1 MGFSEKQDRKRE
13 LEDAKEKILQENKE
27 YVDAY
32 KDVDDIYGQTADP
45 GTGGKHPIVAAL
57 PEGCL
62 KDNIIPPGA
71 TIPGKTATTAPS
83 QKPEVKT
90 TETKPA
96 EKAPEP
102 AKDPNEK
109 PKGNF
114 LAPINNFIPGQ
125 GIAGLKKMIP
135 SNVKDT
141 LKVFAPAKNNKETP
155 SVQEPAASTSSPP
168 APPPIADIPKAA
180 GNENDNSK
188 LWTPPK
194 PVVDPSEAPSE
205 KPEEP
210 KLTPLELLH
219 KEAMDRAKKN
229 GETVD
234 IKDILSIKDN
244 KLDPSVGK
252 FTNSQLVR
260 HLRYRV
266 CTKKTLPV

>member
-1 MGFSEKQDRKRE
+1 MIFSEKHDRKRE
-13 LEDAKEKILQENKE
+13 LEDAKEKIMQENKE

-71 TIPGKTATTAPS
+71 TIPGKNGTAPS
-83 QKPEVKT
+83 QKAEVKT
-90 TETKPA
+90 AEVKPAEKWAPPGQKPA

-114 LAPINNFIPGQ
+114 LAPINNFIPGGQ

-155 SVQEPAASTSSPP
+155 PGQETVASASSPP
-168 APPPIADIPKAA
+168 EPPPLEEIPKTA
-180 GNENDNSK
+180 GNATDNSTM
-188 LWTPPK
+188 WTPPK
-194 PVVDPSEAPSE
+194 PVVEPVKAPSE

-219 KEAMDRAKKN
+219 KEAMERAKKN

-244 KLDPSVGK
+244 KLDPSVG
-252 FTNSQLVR
+252 
-260 HLRYRV
+260 
-266 CTKKTLPV
+266 

>member
-1 MGFSEKQDRKRE
+1 M
-13 LEDAKEKILQENKE
+13 QENKE

-71 TIPGKTATTAPS
+71 TIPGKTAPS
-83 QKPEVKT
+83 QKPEVKPA
-90 TETKPA
+90 EVKPA
-96 EKAPEP
+96 EKPAPEP
-102 AKDPNEK
+102 EKKDPNEK

-141 LKVFAPAKNNKETP
+141 LKVFAPAKNNKDTPFAQETAP
-155 SVQEPAASTSSPP
+155 STTGNPP
-168 APPPIADIPKAA
+168 EPPPITDIPKPA
-180 GNENDNSK
+180 GTGTGTGNSTM
-188 LWTPPK
+188 WTPPK
-194 PVVDPSEAPSE
+194 PVVEPLKAPSE

-219 KEAMDRAKKN
+219 KEAMERAKQN

-252 FTNSQLVR
+252 
-260 HLRYRV
+260 
-266 CTKKTLPV
+266 

>member
-1 MGFSEKQDRKRE
+1 MIFSEKHDRKRE
-13 LEDAKEKILQENKE
+13 LEDAKEKIMQENKE

-71 TIPGKTATTAPS
+71 TLPGKTGGPPS
-83 QKPEVKT
+83 QKAEVKPA
-90 TETKPA
+90 EVKPA
-96 EKAPEP
+96 EKWAPPGSKPDEKAPEP

-114 LAPINNFIPGQ
+114 LAPINNFIPGGQ

-155 SVQEPAASTSSPP
+155 AQETPVVASSSSPP
-168 APPPIADIPKAA
+168 EPPPLEDIPKPA
-180 GNENDNSK
+180 GNANGNSTM
-188 LWTPPK
+188 WTPPK
-194 PVVDPSEAPSE
+194 PVVEPLKAPSE

-219 KEAMDRAKKN
+219 KEAMERAKKN

-244 KLDPSVGK
+244 KLDPSVG
-252 FTNSQLVR
+252 
-260 HLRYRV
+260 
-266 CTKKTLPV
+266 

>member
-1 MGFSEKQDRKRE
+1 MIFSEKHDRKRE
-13 LEDAKEKILQENKE
+13 LEDAKEKIMQENKE

-71 TIPGKTATTAPS
+71 TLPGKSGPAPS
-83 QKPEVKT
+83 QKSEGKPAEV
-90 TETKPA
+90 KPA
-96 EKAPEP
+96 EKSPEP

-114 LAPINNFIPGQ
+114 LAPINNFIPGGQ

-141 LKVFAPAKNNKETP
+141 LKVFAPAKNKETP
-155 SVQEPAASTSSPP
+155 SGQETAPSASASPP
-168 APPPIADIPKAA
+168 APPPLEDIPKTA
-180 GNENDNSK
+180 GNATGNSTM
-188 LWTPPK
+188 WTPPK
-194 PVVDPSEAPSE
+194 PVVEPLKAPSE

-219 KEAMDRAKKN
+219 KEAMERAKKN

-244 KLDPSVGK
+244 KLDPSVG
-252 FTNSQLVR
+252 
-260 HLRYRV
+260 
-266 CTKKTLPV
+266 